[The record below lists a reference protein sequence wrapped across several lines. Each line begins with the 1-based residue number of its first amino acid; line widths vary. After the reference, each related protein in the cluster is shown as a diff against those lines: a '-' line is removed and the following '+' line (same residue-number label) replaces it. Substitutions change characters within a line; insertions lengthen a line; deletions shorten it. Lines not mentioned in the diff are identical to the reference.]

1 MTAPVAGSRPQVD
14 VAALLAAHPLRELLA
29 RCGVPVAD
37 DVPTPPSGPR
47 LHCPLPTHPA
57 PSGPGRGSASFLAH
71 LEAPGGGRWH
81 CFACDTGGDGVDLVR
96 AFSQVGFADATRL
109 IGAGGAFPR
118 AHDPHEALRPSSHLV
133 GAPAGRGTP
142 ASGREQP
149 DPARTP
155 PERLLAALRAAW
167 AYYRFEP
174 LAARARHYLATRG
187 IDPCALEARIGG
199 PVAGHTPRRPTGLV
213 DHLRSQGFE
222 LEELVDAGLASRYPD
237 GQVRD
242 FLTHRVVL
250 PVRDGQGRVAGLIG
264 RDVTGG
270 ARAKYL
276 NSPTTAVYDKSR
288 LLYRPTPLPTRSVL
302 VVVEG
307 PLDALAVAVA
317 ASEAGI
323 GLHAVSPSG
332 LALTAA
338 HRRCLG
344 ERRPAAVLACAD
356 GDRPGQAATAKWTI
370 ELTGDGIE
378 TFAVGLPDR
387 LDPADWLAEHGSGAI
402 AYLLGRQPPAA
413 GGPASVRRV
422 HAGAVLAEE
431 AASLDDPGAALRSVA
446 AAGTR
451 LLDPAARRRFAASAA
466 QVLAAGGL
474 GPDGWLERRV
484 LTLAAAG
491 DPSPVVAAGPAV
503 GVGLR

>member
-1 MTAPVAGSRPQVD
+1 MTAPVAGSRPRVD
-14 VAALLAAHPLRELLA
+14 VDALLTAHPLRELLA

-37 DVPTPPSGPR
+37 DVPAPPSGLR

-57 PSGPGRGSASFLAH
+57 PSGPGHGSASFVAH

-96 AFSQVGFADATRL
+96 VFSQVGFADATRL
-109 IGAGGAFPR
+109 IAAAGAFPR
-118 AHDPHEALRPSSHLV
+118 AHDPHEALRPSPRLV
-133 GAPAGRGTP
+133 STRAGNGTP
-142 ASGREQP
+142 TSGREQP
-149 DPARTP
+149 DPDRTP
-155 PERLLAALRAAW
+155 PDRLLAALRAAW
-167 AYYRFEP
+167 AYYRLEP
-174 LAARARHYLATRG
+174 LAARARRYLATRAV
-187 IDPCALEARIGG
+187 DPAALEARLGA
-199 PVAGHTPRRPTGLV
+199 PVAGHTPRRPAGLV
-213 DHLRSQGFE
+213 DHLRGQGFE

-317 ASEAGI
+317 AAEAGV

-356 GDRPGQAATAKWTI
+356 GDRPGRAATARWTV
-370 ELTGDGIE
+370 ELTRDGIE
-378 TFAVGLPDR
+378 TYAVGLPDR
-387 LDPADWLAEHGSGAI
+387 LDPADWLAEHGSGAL
-402 AYLLGRQPPAA
+402 ACLLGAQPPAA
-413 GGPASVRRV
+413 ADLAAVRRA

-431 AASLDDPGAALRSVA
+431 ASSLGDPGAALRFVA
-446 AAGTR
+446 AAASC
-451 LLDPAARRRFAASAA
+451 LPEQAARRRFAASAA
-466 QVLAAGGL
+466 RALAGGGV

-484 LTLAAAG
+484 LALSAGG
-491 DPSPVVAAGPAV
+491 DPSPVVAGGPMV
-503 GVGLR
+503 GMALR